1 MSKTNKPLPSD
12 LLITSLRDA
21 GYKASVNAT
30 GMAAIAQY
38 VIGKDSTF
46 SKAKKIGDI
55 AETTRAELVSGFLL
69 HAAELW
75 DNGGKAGFGQYGIGE
90 GGTLIKLGREDKDL
104 DWKGERVAFT
114 VAYVMSWTQ
123 QALTTANNKAELGAA
138 KYAHIVACRAE
149 VSKHS
154 SDNFK
159 RLISAAQNLLGKVA
173 RKRGETKLFT
183 DSQKAKFAEGEKS
196 VKSAKA
202 RGDTTANPE
211 KYGLA
216 IKAFWT
222 VYSA

>member
-1 MSKTNKPLPSD
+1 MSKANKVLPSD

-38 VIGKDSTF
+38 VVGKDSTF
-46 SKAKKIGDI
+46 SKAKKVGDI
-55 AETTRAELVSGFLL
+55 AETTRAELTSGFLL

-75 DNGGKAGFGQYGIGE
+75 DSGSKAGFGEYGIGE
-90 GGTLIKLGREDKDL
+90 GGTLIKLADNQA
-104 DWKGERVAFT
+104 WKGERIAFT

-138 KYAHIVACRAE
+138 KYAHIVACRSE
-149 VSKHS
+149 VSKHA

-159 RLISAAQNLLGKVA
+159 RLMSAAQNLLDKVA

-183 DSQKAKFAEGEKS
+183 DSQKAKFVEGEKS

-222 VYSA
+222 AYSA

>member
-1 MSKTNKPLPSD
+1 MSKANKPLPSD

-75 DNGGKAGFGQYGIGE
+75 DNGSKEGYGEYGIGE
-90 GGTLIKLGREDKDL
+90 GGTLIKLADNQA
-104 DWKGERVAFT
+104 WKGERIAFT
-114 VAYVMSWTQ
+114 VSYVMSWTQ
-123 QALTTANNKAELGAA
+123 QALTTANNKAELGTA
-138 KYAHIVACRAE
+138 KYAHIVKCRAE
-149 VSKHS
+149 VSKHI

-159 RLISAAQNLLGKVA
+159 RLISAAQNLLGKVE

-183 DSQKAKFAEGEKS
+183 ESQKAKFAEGEKS

-222 VYSA
+222 AYSA

>member
-1 MSKTNKPLPSD
+1 MSKANKPLPSD

-38 VIGKDSTF
+38 VVGKDSTF

-55 AETTRAELVSGFLL
+55 AETTRAELISGFML
-69 HAAELW
+69 HSAELW
-75 DNGGKAGFGQYGIGE
+75 DNGSKEGFGEYGIGE
-90 GGTLIKLGREDKDL
+90 GGTLIKLADKQV
-104 DWKGERVAFT
+104 WKGERIAFT
-114 VAYVMSWTQ
+114 VSYVMSWTQ

-138 KYAHIVACRAE
+138 KYAHIVKCRAE
-149 VSKHS
+149 VSKHIW
-154 SDNFK
+154 DNFK
-159 RLISAAQNLLGKVA
+159 RLMSAAQNLLGKVE

-183 DSQKAKFAEGEKS
+183 ESQKAKFAEGEKS

-222 VYSA
+222 AYSA

>member
-1 MSKTNKPLPSD
+1 MSKANKPLPSD

-38 VIGKDSTF
+38 IIGKDSTF

-75 DNGGKAGFGQYGIGE
+75 DNGSKEGYGEYGVGE
-90 GGTLIKLGREDKDL
+90 GGTLIKLADNQA
-104 DWKGERVAFT
+104 WKGERVAFT

-123 QALTTANNKAELGAA
+123 QALTTANNKAELGVA
-138 KYAHIVACRAE
+138 KYAHIVKCRAE
-149 VSKHS
+149 VSKHC

-159 RLISAAQNLLGKVA
+159 RLISAASYLHPDAVA
-173 RKRGETKLFT
+173 HKRGATKLFT
-183 DSQKAKFAEGEKS
+183 ESQKAKFAEGEKS
-196 VKSAKA
+196 VKAAKA

-222 VYSA
+222 AYSA

>member
-1 MSKTNKPLPSD
+1 MSKVTKPLPSD

-38 VIGKDSTF
+38 VVGKDSTF
-46 SKAKKIGDI
+46 SKAKKVGDI

-75 DNGGKAGFGQYGIGE
+75 DNGSKEGYGEYGIGE
-90 GGTLIKLGREDKDL
+90 GGTLIKLADNQA
-104 DWKGERVAFT
+104 WKGERIAFT

-123 QALTTANNKAELGAA
+123 QALTTANNKAELGVA
-138 KYAHIVACRAE
+138 KYTHIVKCRAE
-149 VSKHS
+149 VSKHC

-159 RLISAAQNLLGKVA
+159 RLISAVSYLHPDAVA
-173 RKRGETKLFT
+173 HKRGETKLFT
-183 DSQKAKFAEGEKS
+183 ESQKAKFAEGEKS
-196 VKSAKA
+196 VKAAKA

-222 VYSA
+222 AYSA